1 MAKTFLQT
9 LSSKLLIDYEEDLSK
24 TVIVL
29 PNKRARV
36 FLLDILRKEW
46 TKTNFAPKIASIE
59 ELIQEISGIR
69 SIDSIELLFE
79 FYEVY
84 LSMTEKGDQQ
94 SFDVFS
100 GWAKIAI
107 QDFNEIDRYL
117 IEPSYIFSYLSDIE
131 SLKRWK
137 LEHNDTTQL
146 IDKHLAFW
154 KKLPQYYEQFY
165 TCLKEKRIGYQGLI
179 YREAVQQL
187 SRFSSDGSRYI
198 FAGFNALNAS
208 EEKIM
213 LHFVTNGFG
222 HVYWDIDG
230 YFLENVHHDAGLF
243 IRRFKKN
250 WKPYLGSNSFEWVFD
265 HFSEEKNI
273 KIIGT
278 PKSIG
283 QARIAGKFVQDLM
296 ENDHSLD
303 KTALVLGD
311 ENLLLPVLN
320 SLPREVNSLNI
331 TMGYPS
337 KNNPA
342 QLLIAKVIKLHVNA
356 LARNEHHYTLYY
368 KEVLDVLNHPF
379 IEPFGHFHELVQII
393 NFNNFTFFSLETLFR
408 LKKEVN
414 FISEELFLLLFTRW
428 DGLNVIEILE
438 KLKGITIM
446 LRDFLKSESEDERV
460 SQAFVYSVYKM
471 LNKMIV
477 YQEKYQKMLSV
488 KDIQATYKQIVDLAE
503 VSFEGEPLTGLQIM
517 GVLESR
523 VLDFE
528 NVIITSVNE
537 GKFPSGKSQQ
547 SFIPYDVKQE
557 IGLPTYKEKDA
568 IYSYHFYHL
577 LFRAK
582 NIFLLYNTDSEG
594 IDAGEKSRF
603 ITQLEIEKLP
613 KHHIQHLIYNAV
625 LPDKPYEK
633 IRIQKSDLALERL
646 KEIATGKGFSPSS
659 LTAYIRNPIQFYFQ
673 RVLGVRESDEVEEN
687 IAINTL
693 GTIVHESLEQ
703 LYQPFIGK
711 FLASEDVDSAVAKI
725 DEVVLQKFKEVYKE
739 GEIKKG
745 KNYLAFEVAKRNVY
759 NFLKLEQDRIRL
771 GEAIKI
777 VMLETE
783 LKGELIHPA
792 LPFPVKISGKVDR
805 IELCNGKL
813 RIVDYKTGRV
823 EARNLK
829 LKSFESMTEDLKN
842 EKSIQLLCY
851 ALMYVQQFGFPEQ
864 EMEVGIIS
872 FKNLKSGFMP
882 FTFEKETNITAE
894 ILEFFTEE
902 IVILITQILNPELF
916 FEEQSIS

>member
-1 MAKTFLQT
+1 MMAKTFLQT
-9 LSSKLLIDYEEDLSK
+9 LSGKILADYEDDLSRA
-24 TVIVL
+24 VIVL

-36 FLLDILRKEW
+36 FLLDILREEW
-46 TKTNFAPKIASIE
+46 SETNFAPKIASIE

-69 SIDSIELLFE
+69 SVDSIELLFE
-79 FYEVY
+79 FYDVY
-84 LSMTEKGDQQ
+84 LSMTEKEDQQ

-117 IEPSYIFSYLSDIE
+117 IEPTYIFSYLSDIE
-131 SLKRWK
+131 ALKRWK
-137 LEHNDTTQL
+137 LEHNDTTEL

-154 KKLPQYYEQFY
+154 KKLPQYYEQLY
-165 TCLKEKRIGYQGLI
+165 KHLKERGVGYQGLI
-179 YREAVQQL
+179 YREAVRKL
-187 SRFSSDGSRYI
+187 PAFSSEKANYV

-208 EEKIM
+208 EEKII
-213 LHFVTNGFG
+213 LHFITNGLG
-222 HVYWDIDG
+222 KVYWDIDN

-250 WKPYLGSNSFEWVFD
+250 WKPYLASDSFDWAFN

-278 PKSIG
+278 PKSVG
-283 QARIAGKFVQDLM
+283 QARIAGKLVSDLT
-296 ENDHSLD
+296 EDGHTLD

-320 SLPREVNSLNI
+320 SLPKKVDSLNI

-342 QLLIAKVIKLHVNA
+342 QLLIAKIIKLHVNA
-356 LARNEHHYTLYY
+356 LTRNEQHYTLYY
-368 KEVLDVLNHPF
+368 KEVLEVLNHPF
-379 IEPFGHFHELVQII
+379 IEPFGNFHELVQII

-408 LKKEVN
+408 LKNEVAFVN
-414 FISEELFLLLFTRW
+414 EALFTTLFSRW
-428 DGLNVIEILE
+428 DGMSVIQILE
-438 KLKGITIM
+438 SLKGITIM
-446 LRDFLKSESEDERV
+446 LRDFLRSEGEDEKV

-477 YQEKYQKMLSV
+477 YQEKYEKMISV

-503 VSFEGEPLTGLQIM
+503 VSFEGEPLTGLQVM

-613 KHHIQHLIYNAV
+613 KHHMQQLIYNAV

-633 IRIQKSDLALERL
+633 IRIEKSELALDRL
-646 KEIATGKGFSPSS
+646 QEIAIGKGFSPSS
-659 LTAYIRNPIQFYFQ
+659 LTAYIRNPIRFYFQ
-673 RVLGVRESDEVEEN
+673 RVLGIRESDEVEEN
-687 IAINTL
+687 IAVNTL

-703 LYQPFIGK
+703 LYQPFVGD
-711 FLASEDVDSAVAKI
+711 FLSLQSIALMTSQLDD
-725 DEVVLQKFKEVYKE
+725 VVLQKFKEVYKE

-745 KNYLAFEVAKRNVY
+745 KNFLAFEVAKRNVY
-759 NFLKLEQDRIRL
+759 NFLQLEKNRIES
-771 GEAIKI
+771 GETIKI
-777 VMLETE
+777 LMLETE
-783 LKGELIHPA
+783 LRGELEHA
-792 LPFPVKISGKVDR
+792 RLPYTVKISGKVDR
-805 IELCNGKL
+805 IELCDGKL
-813 RIVDYKTGRV
+813 RIVDYKTGKV
-823 EARNLK
+823 EARNLRI
-829 LKSFESMTEDLKN
+829 KSFEGMTEDLKN

-851 ALMYVQQFGFPEQ
+851 ALMYVQQFGFPKE
-864 EMEVGIIS
+864 EIEAGIIS
-872 FKNLKSGFMP
+872 FKNLKGGFMP
-882 FTFEKETNITAE
+882 FAYDKETYIT
-894 ILEFFTEE
+894 LE
-902 IVILITQILNPELF
+902 IVELFKEELAFLIAQILNPDLA
-916 FEEQSIS
+916 FEEQWV